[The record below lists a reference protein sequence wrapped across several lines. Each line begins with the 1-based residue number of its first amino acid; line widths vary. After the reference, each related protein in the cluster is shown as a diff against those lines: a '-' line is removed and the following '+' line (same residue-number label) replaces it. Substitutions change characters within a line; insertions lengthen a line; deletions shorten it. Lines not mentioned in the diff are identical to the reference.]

1 MFDGSPQALR
11 DVAVGTNFGT
21 KIIPFRGHAVVA
33 YMYYNAMR
41 CSEVHVIYLLGAVVV
56 K

>member
-33 YMYYNAMR
+33 YYVRR
-41 CSEVHVIYLLGAVVV
+41 CGLLLETE
-56 K
+56 